1 MFSLPTQAAAAVNSN
16 TGIPAPVAGSATVHS
31 SQGANSNHE
40 QDRAELLGG
49 SAANRTEAAEPS
61 SSQSAGQGLGKTK
74 ALVSD
79 NLVKAH
85 ERHEKLSNVEKNAEE
100 MADTSREFAST
111 SKKLRLQL
119 EAQNE
124 CSIA

>member
-1 MFSLPTQAAAAVNSN
+1 VFSVPAQAAAAVKSN
-16 TGIPAPVAGSATVHS
+16 GGIPASVAGSATVHS
-31 SQGANSNHE
+31 SSNHE

-49 SAANRTEAAEPS
+49 GAAGVTNRTEAAEPS

-74 ALVSD
+74 EVLSD
-79 NLVKAH
+79 NLEKAH
-85 ERHEKLSNVEKNAEE
+85 ERHEKWSNVEKHSEELAE
-100 MADTSREFAST
+100 TSREFAST
-111 SKKLRLQL
+111 SKKLRQQL